1 MAEMSY
7 IKYIS
12 FVLIAAAGAVVCVL
26 PLPYAHNKLIAVYI
40 LSEIPFYYSL
50 PFSVRLIE

>member
-1 MAEMSY
+1 MPSG
-7 IKYIS
+7 S
-12 FVLIAAAGAVVCVL
+12 L
-26 PLPYAHNKLIAVYI
+26 HNKVIFRRRKHVYELNEIAVYI